1 MIVDPLRFRPRSRRI
16 RVFACAIAGAGT
28 AFILAVAPPPA
39 GASLIG
45 ICPDGSMF
53 VVQRTESIPCRDA
66 KIVEPDEVPPVR
78 SEYLPRP
85 YAWEVFHRRKDPNN
99 PYNLIDAARQARD
112 LRDRPRVPRSDASED
127 RASTGRTAGV
137 PRVLP
142 AVSSAPGAAEAL
154 PLAISPDDVRNLA
167 LIVEL
172 AQRRAPA
179 TLDEADTG
187 PVLRFSRSA
196 AFEARVYDAAA
207 RTGREPAGHVVLFS
221 ATASRAHAFHPN
233 LTFVQDHVA
242 FHPDSADPHQL
253 GVLLGRIG
261 TVAPGA
267 PILGYAVLPEA
278 LDLSRPM
285 DIYWNDHR
293 LTATLSPESCGSR
306 KPGRGAQPGG
316 YFG

>member
-1 MIVDPLRFRPRSRRI
+1 MSWNLLRCRPGRR
-16 RVFACAIAGAGT
+16 RVRCLPCSIAGAGT
-28 AFILAVAPPPA
+28 AFTLAVAPPAA

-45 ICPDGSMF
+45 FCPDGSMF
-53 VVQRTESIPCRDA
+53 IVQRTESIPCRDA
-66 KIVEPDEVPPVR
+66 KIVQPDEVPPVR
-78 SEYLPRP
+78 AEYLPRP
-85 YAWEVFHRRKDPNN
+85 YAWEVFNRRKDPNN

-112 LRDRPRVPRSDASED
+112 LRDRGRVPRSDSSED
-127 RASTGRTAGV
+127 RASTARTAGV
-137 PRVLP
+137 PRGLP
-142 AVSSAPGAAEAL
+142 EASSAPGVPEAL

-179 TLDEADTG
+179 TLPDQADGG

-196 AFEARVYDAAA
+196 AFESRVYDAAA
-207 RTGREPAGHVVLFS
+207 RAGREPAGHVVLFS
-221 ATASRAHAFHPN
+221 ATASRSHPFHPN

-267 PILGYAVLPEA
+267 PLLGYAVLPEA

-285 DIYWNDHR
+285 DIYWNDRR
-293 LTATLSPESCGSR
+293 LTATLSP
-306 KPGRGAQPGG
+306 
-316 YFG
+316 